1 MPNLLIVDDE
11 PLSRISIRT
20 LGDWE
25 SQGYRIIGEAS
36 NGIEA
41 LEWLD
46 ESIDI
51 DIVLADVNM
60 PKMNG
65 IELLN
70 EIRARYPD
78 LIVLMLSG
86 FKDYEFVREAFRL
99 GARDYVLKSNMN
111 FETLVSQLDLFL
123 AEKRSVNQATPSH
136 SPDSAHTRAKALE
149 KLLFGVLPGEAGQIV
164 QALGLRL
171 QPRNLAVALLGID
184 DFRMLQDKFDPVI
197 LMNIAES
204 SHQLIN
210 QKLSEF
216 KVGECVPLSQE
227 RYALIVHFPE
237 ANSESA
243 LFQQRS
249 MFFQHLQ
256 SAFMR
261 MLNLSVTIGISSFRH
276 DFGALHAQY
285 QQALRFVD
293 LKLLYGKGALI
304 TENEARQMEAATDVT
319 IFGKEKKLLQAIE
332 RMDASAVKSELQS
345 IMKDIVRSRPTGS
358 SSVHGL
364 YYELL
369 YLVFIFM
376 RDKGFVTDDAISQ
389 RNAFHA
395 LNRMDTIHEMNAYI
409 EQLLL
414 KQISEMKTYHDG
426 TSSKIK
432 KAIDYIRSHY
442 AEEITLR
449 SLSEHLQLSEN
460 HLSRMFTKETG
471 ESFIAY
477 LTRTRIQ
484 KAKELLKQTDLPIGE
499 ISEAIGYAN
508 QEHFSRV
515 FKKVEGQSPSA
526 FRN

>member
-11 PLSRISIRT
+11 PLIRMSIRA
-20 LGDWE
+20 LGDWD
-25 SQGYRIIGEAS
+25 SCGFRIVGEAS
-36 NGIEA
+36 NGLEA
-41 LEWLD
+41 LEWLSD
-46 ESIDI
+46 SPDI

-65 IELLN
+65 IELLG
-70 EIRARYPD
+70 EIKNRRPD
-78 LIVLMLSG
+78 LVVLMLSG

-111 FETLVSQLDLFL
+111 FEALVAQLGSFMKEKQRLEPANPSESSTLV
-123 AEKRSVNQATPSH
+123 
-136 SPDSAHTRAKALE
+136 PDKSKALE
-149 KLLFGVLPGEAGQIV
+149 KLLFGVLKGDVTQTV
-164 QALGLRL
+164 QELGLRIKA
-171 QPRNLAVALLGID
+171 RNLAVALLCID

-197 LMNIAES
+197 LMNIVDS

-210 QKLSEF
+210 QKLNEF
-216 KVGECVPLSQE
+216 KLGECLALSQD
-227 RYALIVHFPE
+227 RYALILHFPD
-237 ANSESA
+237 AHGESA
-243 LFQQRS
+243 LLQQRA
-249 MFFQHLQ
+249 MFFQQLQ
-256 SAFMR
+256 SAFAR
-261 MLNLSVTIGISSFRH
+261 MLNLSVTIGVSSFKQ
-276 DFGALHAQY
+276 DFGALHSLY
-285 QQALRFVD
+285 QQALKFAD
-293 LKLLYGKGALI
+293 LKLLYGKGSLI
-304 TENEARQMEAATDVT
+304 TENEARQMEVISDFT
-319 IFGKEKKLLQAIE
+319 IFGREKKLLQAIE
-332 RMDASAVKSELQS
+332 RMDEGAVKAELQL
-345 IMKDIVRSRPTGS
+345 IMKDIIRSRPTGS
-358 SSVHGL
+358 SNVHGL

-369 YLVFIFM
+369 YLIFTFL
-376 RDKGFVTDDAISQ
+376 RDKGFGTDDTIGQ

-395 LNRMDTIHEMNAYI
+395 LNRMDTIHEINGYI

-414 KQISEMKTYHDG
+414 KHMSDMKTYNEG

-432 KAIDYIRSHY
+432 KAIDYIRAHY

-471 ESFIAY
+471 ESFISC

-484 KAKELLKQTDLPIGE
+484 KAKELLKQSDLPIGE

-526 FRN
+526 YRN